1 VITIFRDSGDGVRNS
16 SSPVLPREIIW
27 IDLLNPTKEETTF
40 VELRTKVRVPSIEM
54 LSEIETSS
62 RLAVD
67 HGAVYLS
74 IPAVAE
80 GNTAD
85 AYLSPT
91 GFILTNSELVTI
103 RFAPLSTFDAITK
116 QVGQDETIQSS
127 AAVYTTLLE
136 AMVDRGADVL
146 ELLGAE
152 LNKVSKSVFRADRSR
167 QKQIVCSNN
176 VLRRALTA
184 VVPPATD
191 WPWRVTRCLGSAG
204 SLLSC

>member
-1 VITIFRDSGDGVRNS
+1 
-16 SSPVLPREIIW
+16 
-27 IDLLNPTKEETTF
+27 
-40 VELRTKVRVPSIEM
+40 VELRNQVRVPSIEM

-80 GNTAD
+80 GDTAD
-85 AYLSPT
+85 AYLFPT
-91 GFILTNSELVTI
+91 GFILTNSVLVTI